1 MKKPNTVQNQPL
13 NSKNILSNLDK
24 NKNDL
29 KKLTKLIM
37 VAISKTKE
45 TGAIVNSMAAD
56 VFKLL
61 DSPSTGK
68 QNTQIYKEQ
77 LHSMMRD
84 QNKNIEYIGSLLTK
98 FTLIENQIAEQE
110 KCVERISS
118 ENIATQELELS
129 DVHIISVDGTSFK
142 RYLEVA
148 KVLKINLLDFAGII
162 ISSKILLLITK
173 MIIIIITIIDIIT
186 ITILLLVVILIIHVV
201 ITMIIIK
208 IIIKTVMI
216 IYLMK

>member
-118 ENIATQELELS
+118 ENIATQELELKLNQEDS
-129 DVHIISVDGTSFK
+129 DPQDVGKF
-142 RYLEVA
+142 
-148 KVLKINLLDFAGII
+148 FQII
-162 ISSKILLLITK
+162 IGTLGAIKQKNIEESKTEFLK
-173 MIIIIITIIDIIT
+173 
-186 ITILLLVVILIIHVV
+186 
-201 ITMIIIK
+201 
-208 IIIKTVMI
+208 
-216 IYLMK
+216 